1 MSTIQ
6 SRRVEFRGGLSK
18 QSNAIRSQGRQSAW
32 RGACARTAELN
43 QTTRVQKDLGRVRL
57 FSNKSQRL
65 KHSKPTLL
73 ADGRY
78 RS

>member
-1 MSTIQ
+1 MSSEVVFLSRAMQ
-6 SRRVEFRGGLSK
+6 SEVREDSLS
-18 QSNAIRSQGRQSAW
+18 QSAW

-43 QTTRVQKDLGRVRL
+43 QTTRVQKELGRVRL